1 VWVEPDRGETM
12 FNMDSHFTEQ
22 SVVVS
27 EEYDGIVV
35 EGETAKSVADRKPLA
50 KQNIHKTLK

>member
-1 VWVEPDRGETM
+1 VELDRGETM

-27 EEYDGIVV
+27 EEYDRIVV